1 MAASL
6 GGARK
11 PISSPHDEPQIKG
24 RDMMEKKQLWS
35 MLALAILAGFVG
47 GAVASRVFTL
57 QPVFAAK
64 KSNPG
69 RLIEAQAL
77 RIVDEDGNLRIL
89 LGNRPEDQ
97 GPHLLMVDKSGSNI
111 ELGLAYGNPGL
122 ALTRGSGRI
131 TLGTKRGIPTLSL
144 RYLGRTRTWTVPT
157 GRP

>member
-1 MAASL
+1 
-6 GGARK
+6 
-11 PISSPHDEPQIKG
+11 
-24 RDMMEKKQLWS
+24 MEKKQLWS

-47 GAVASRVFTL
+47 GAAASRVFTF

-64 KSNPG
+64 ESNQG
-69 RLIEAQAL
+69 RVIETQEL

>member
-1 MAASL
+1 
-6 GGARK
+6 
-11 PISSPHDEPQIKG
+11 
-24 RDMMEKKQLWS
+24 MEKKQLWS
-35 MLALAILAGFVG
+35 MLALSILAGFVG

-64 KSNPG
+64 ESNH
-69 RLIEAQAL
+69 RRVIEAQEL

-89 LGNRPEDQ
+89 LGNGPEDQ
-97 GPHLLMVDKSGSNI
+97 GPQLLMVDKSGSNI

-122 ALTRGSGRI
+122 ALTRGSGRV
-131 TLGTKRGIPTLSL
+131 TLGTKGGIPTLSL